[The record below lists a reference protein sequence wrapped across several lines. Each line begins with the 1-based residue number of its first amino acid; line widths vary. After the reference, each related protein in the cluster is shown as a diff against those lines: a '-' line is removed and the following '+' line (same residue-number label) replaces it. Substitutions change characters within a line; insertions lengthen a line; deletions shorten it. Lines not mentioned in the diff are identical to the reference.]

1 MATPARCPFYAPNPY
16 IQKEWVWQPQRNR
29 TLIPLLTNQKF
40 FGAGGQVPTKRWQ
53 PYLNYNVG
61 DNPSWQWKKPYNLIL
76 IQRQLPDD
84 QSWYYNQPNDAP
96 VWQRTNYRNYR
107 LLAPVAF
114 VAEAWHYDYDDSSRW
129 IWQYRRDLPLLATPF
144 VSEAWHVDYNE
155 ASLWTWRY
163 PPDLPLASAGTPFVS
178 EAWHYD
184 YNDASFWTGQPLRST
199 LLAPILTAG
208 GQLPTPEWNDDYNE
222 ASLWSWQYPR
232 DLPLLTPNTP
242 FVSEGWHYDINDAA
256 FWTWRAPQ
264 SALLTPLLGG
274 RPQPSKAWHY
284 DFNEASNWQ
293 RYPYRTSLTFISF
306 GNPFVSLGWHYDYND
321 SSLWTWPPPQDR
333 TLYLPVTAVTELHF
347 VGFHVNVGIMIN
359 KPQD

>member
-1 MATPARCPFYAPNPY
+1 MIITM
-16 IQKEWVWQPQRNR
+16 
-29 TLIPLLTNQKF
+29 
-40 FGAGGQVPTKRWQ
+40 
-53 PYLNYNVG
+53 
-61 DNPSWQWKKPYNLIL
+61 
-76 IQRQLPDD
+76 
-84 QSWYYNQPNDAP
+84 
-96 VWQRTNYRNYR
+96 
-107 LLAPVAF
+107 
-114 VAEAWHYDYDDSSRW
+114 
-129 IWQYRRDLPLLATPF
+129 
-144 VSEAWHVDYNE
+144 
-155 ASLWTWRY
+155 
-163 PPDLPLASAGTPFVS
+163 
-178 EAWHYD
+178 
-184 YNDASFWTGQPLRST
+184 LRSGPVSRYAAHYSLRSLPPAGNCRLQNGMMT
-199 LLAPILTAG
+199 ITKPRFGRSRLTRSAHRR
-208 GQLPTPEWNDDYNE
+208 
-222 ASLWSWQYPR
+222 SWQYPR